1 MKQGV
6 SYSSAAKAAM
16 VVSVPALEQPTE
28 TKNVDHT
35 HMKATGIN
43 NGNSAQRDGPKE
55 GLTKPPIAQN
65 SPTSQSMHIQGTVPA
80 LQNIVLPTAS
90 SWDGLNGRDPSSPP
104 ALPKDFVFAQPQAL
118 PPRDGPRK

>member
-1 MKQGV
+1 MPSAMKQGV

-16 VVSVPALEQPTE
+16 IVSVPTLEQPSE
-28 TKNVDHT
+28 IKNV
-35 HMKATGIN
+35 AIGNNTG
-43 NGNSAQRDGPKE
+43 NGTQRDGPKE

-65 SPTSQSMHIQGTVPA
+65 SPASQSMHIQGTVPA
-80 LQNIVLPTAS
+80 LQNIALPSAS